1 MARRLRVR
9 DRVVP
14 SKATFIQTAS
24 RQHAQMM
31 ELAQDVEKLQ
41 AVIRILQQEL
51 RNERARTIR
60 SRVWEKVELWVR
72 HAISETAKLGSW
84 Q

>member
-1 MARRLRVR
+1 MARVRLR

-14 SKATFIQTAS
+14 SKATFIQTAA
-24 RQHAQMM
+24 RQHAEMM

-41 AVIRILQQEL
+41 AVIRILQKEL
-51 RNERARTIR
+51 SYERSRTIR
-60 SRVWEKVELWVR
+60 SRIWEKVETWVR
-72 HAISETAKLGSW
+72 QAVQETGRIGGW